1 MKIKNWM
8 IGGAVICVF
17 FGLGF
22 SMMPATM
29 LALYGSAADPV
40 GMVMARFFGS
50 AFVTLGLL
58 MWFARNTTEPAT
70 QRAFALAAFV
80 GNSIGFI
87 VALIFQMSGIPNAL
101 GWSTVTLYLIFALGF
116 GYFLIPGSD
125 KAPALE

>member
-8 IGGAVICVF
+8 IAGAVICVL

-22 SMMPATM
+22 SMMPAIM
-29 LALYGSAADPV
+29 LAFYGSAADPI
-40 GMVMARFFGS
+40 GIAMTRFFGS

-80 GNSIGFI
+80 GDGIGFI
-87 VALIFQMSGIPNAL
+87 IALKHQMSGIPNAL

-116 GYFLIPGSD
+116 GYFLIPRSD
-125 KAPALE
+125 KAHVLK